1 MAAIFRSLRRSLKS
15 NSRSSNERGVMNPN
29 MGKTRLAPRKRS
41 MKLNALFAIAVLLA
55 ASNLF
60 AQDFASFPQ
69 YVPEEQVAGTLT
81 VWGADGM
88 VNLHKLWEDGFHK
101 FQPNIRFDDHLYSTA
116 TGIGGLYAGHGDLAY
131 MGRDIWFIEGL
142 GFSKTFGYD
151 PTRIVAATGAYDV
164 EGKTFPMIVFVHK
177 DNPLKHLT
185 LRQLDAIFGTERKLG
200 AAKNIR
206 TWGDLG
212 LGGEWADK
220 PIHLYAYGN
229 NSGFGIFFSD
239 ATMGGSTLCNCDIHQ
254 YDNIND
260 AKGKIITQAGRQII
274 DALAADKYGL
284 AYSGIRYAT
293 QDVRPVAIAVRE
305 GTPYV
310 EPTRENLIN
319 RTYPLLR
326 DIPIYIN
333 RAPSK
338 PIEPKVREFLAYI
351 LSREG
356 QQAISREGDYL
367 PLTPDVVQQ
376 QRKLLK

>member
-1 MAAIFRSLRRSLKS
+1 
-15 NSRSSNERGVMNPN
+15 
-29 MGKTRLAPRKRS
+29 
-41 MKLNALFAIAVLLA
+41 MKLARIFVVTVILA
-55 ASNLF
+55 AVSA
-60 AQDFASFPQ
+60 AQEFGAFPK
-69 YVPEEQVAGTLT
+69 YVPEEQVNGTLT

-88 VNLHKLWEDGFHK
+88 LNLHRLWKEDFCR
-101 FQPNIRFDDHLYSTA
+101 FQPGIRFDDHLYSTA

-131 MGRDIWFIEGL
+131 MGRDIWFVEGL

-185 LRQLDAIFGTERKLG
+185 LPQLDAIFGTERKLG
-200 AAKNIR
+200 AAKDIR

-212 LGGEWADK
+212 LTGEWADK

-229 NSGFGIFFSD
+229 DSGFGIFFS
-239 ATMGGSTLCNCDIHQ
+239 AAAMGSSTHWNSDIRQ
-254 YDNIND
+254 FDNIND
-260 AKGKIITQAGRQII
+260 AKGKTITQAGRQIV
-274 DALAADKYGL
+274 DALANDKYGL

-293 QDVRPVAIAVRE
+293 PDVRAIALAPRE
-305 GTPYV
+305 GAPFV
-310 EPTRENLIN
+310 EPTRASVLN

-333 RAPSK
+333 RAPGK

-367 PLTPDVVQQ
+367 PLTSEIVEQ

>member
-1 MAAIFRSLRRSLKS
+1 MKS
-15 NSRSSNERGVMNPN
+15 
-29 MGKTRLAPRKRS
+29 T
-41 MKLNALFAIAVLLA
+41 ALFAIFVLLA
-55 ASNLF
+55 ASTLF

-69 YVPEEQVAGTLT
+69 YAPQEQVTGTLT

-88 VNLHKLWEDGFHK
+88 VNLAKLWEDDFHK
-101 FQPNIRFDDHLYSTA
+101 YQPDIRFDDHLYSTA
-116 TGIGGLYAGHGDLAY
+116 TGIGGLYAGHGDMAY

-177 DNPLKHLT
+177 DNPLKQLT
-185 LRQLDAIFGTERKLG
+185 LPQLDAIFGTERKLG
-200 AAKNIR
+200 ASKSIR

-212 LGGEWADK
+212 LGGDWADK
-220 PIHLYAYGN
+220 PIHLYAYAN
-229 NSGFGIFFSD
+229 DSGFGIFFSA
-239 ATMGGSTLCNCDIHQ
+239 ATMGGSNRWACDIHQ
-254 YDNIND
+254 FDNIND
-260 AKGKIITQAGRQII
+260 AKGKTITQAGTQIVT
-274 DALAADKYGL
+274 ALAADKYGL

-293 QDVRPVAIAVRE
+293 RDIRPVALAVRA
-305 GTPYV
+305 GAPNV
-310 EPTRENLIN
+310 EPTRENVLN

-333 RAPSK
+333 RAPGK

-367 PLTPDVVQQ
+367 PLTLDVIEQ

>member
-1 MAAIFRSLRRSLKS
+1 
-15 NSRSSNERGVMNPN
+15 
-29 MGKTRLAPRKRS
+29 
-41 MKLNALFAIAVLLA
+41 MKLNTRFTVFVVLA
-55 ASNLF
+55 ASASF
-60 AQDFASFPQ
+60 AQDFASFPR
-69 YVPEEQVAGTLT
+69 YVPEGQVKGTLS

-88 VNLHKLWEDGFHK
+88 VNLSRFWEEGFRK
-101 FQPNIRFDDHLYSTA
+101 YQPGIQFEDHLYSTA

-177 DNPLKHLT
+177 DNPLKQLT
-185 LRQLDAIFGTERKLG
+185 LPQLDAIFGTERKLG
-200 AAKNIR
+200 LSKNIR

-212 LGGEWADK
+212 LVGEWANK
-220 PIHLYAYGN
+220 PIHLYGYAN
-229 NSGFGIFFSD
+229 DSGFGIFFS
-239 ATMGGSTLCNCDIHQ
+239 AAAMGGSTRWNCDIHQ
-254 YDNIND
+254 FDNIND
-260 AKGKIITQAGRQII
+260 AKGKTITQAGRQIV
-274 DALAADKYGL
+274 DALAADEYGL

-293 QDVRPVAIAVRE
+293 PNVRPVALSLRE
-305 GTPYV
+305 GTAFI

-333 RAPSK
+333 RAPGK

-356 QQAISREGDYL
+356 QQAIGREGDYL
-367 PLTPDVVQQ
+367 PLTPDLLEQ